1 MTIASLIINRSY
13 SYEVNN
19 NILASY
25 VTKALE
31 EYINYSM
38 RMKSR
43 LVTIDHFVIC
53 VTSDIEKW
61 NLLKPKRE
69 D

>member
-13 SYEVNN
+13 GYEVNN

-25 VTKALE
+25 VTKALK

-61 NLLKPKRE
+61 NLLKPTRE